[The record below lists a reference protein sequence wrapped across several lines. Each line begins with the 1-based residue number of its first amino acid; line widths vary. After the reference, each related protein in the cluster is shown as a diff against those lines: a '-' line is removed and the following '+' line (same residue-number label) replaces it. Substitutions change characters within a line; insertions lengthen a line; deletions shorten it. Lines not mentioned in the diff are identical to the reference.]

1 MKKLLSFLMLATIVG
16 FTATAETSANLS
28 ASDFN
33 WLSAASKMIRN
44 GETVRTPSRDRV
56 TLLVKWA
63 RLNDVKLT
71 LVNPA
76 ASGQSYSVS
85 AK

>member
-1 MKKLLSFLMLATIVG
+1 MKKLLSFLILALVVS
-16 FTATAETSANLS
+16 FTAAAETANLS

-33 WLSAASKMIRN
+33 WLSAASKMIRK

-76 ASGQSYSVS
+76 STGASYSVS